1 MKKRLKQNKVN
12 IQKVVSKQSQQI
24 LKKLLNKYK
33 LKKILL
39 LKEEKH

>member
-39 LKEEKH
+39 LKEKKH